1 MERLRPDDPGRVG
14 RYRLLARLGT
24 GGMGVVYLGR
34 SPGGRTVAVKVIGA
48 RHAGEATYR
57 ARFGREIG
65 AARTVSGAFTAP
77 VLDADA
83 EAAAPWLVTAYLPG
97 VTLREAVAGQGTL
110 PAAAVR
116 TLAAGLAEALVD
128 IHRAGLTHRDLKPAN
143 IMLTAGGPRVID
155 FGIARPEDAVTITR
169 VGFNPGTPGF
179 MSPEQAAGRRVG
191 PSSDVYSLGAV
202 LAFAA
207 TGAEPSR
214 DGVDARLGDLEDA
227 WLRDLIE
234 DCLQPEPELRPSAG
248 ELLAR
253 LDGAGPAHGARWLP
267 DGIAA
272 AIDVRAHEA
281 RNPPERPPAEDGEPP
296 VSRRALLV
304 GGAAAVA
311 FAGTGAALVALSRGE
326 RGGGGRAAPGPAA
339 GAASPSVRPS
349 PTRPPPLAVRRWKV
363 GVGDYYPDLAA
374 AGGVVL
380 AHSEGLLRALDP
392 KTGRTRWKQHS
403 WDITHVSVDG
413 DGVFLYDHF
422 GGRIRMVRAS
432 SGTERWGHPWP
443 SEAVPM
449 YPVAGE
455 DVSCFGYETVTA
467 LDARTGRR
475 RWTTRVGAEMGI
487 AVDGD
492 LVVAADRK
500 AVSALDAGTGRLRW
514 RYPATWAHYPQ
525 ACYGQVFVCDGP
537 GTVHALRADT
547 GAPVWKRQIGNDVY
561 ESSGFAAGAGLLY
574 FGTAAG
580 DVLALRAATGE
591 PVWSRRLFATTSRN
605 QWNALG
611 VDGGTVYVGCA
622 DHHVYALDAADGH
635 TRWRYP
641 ADVTIRTSAPVAVG
655 GSVFVGTADG
665 SVLALTPP
673 DGV

>member
-1 MERLRPDDPGRVG
+1 MERLRPGDPGRVG
-14 RYRLLARLGT
+14 RYRLLARLGA

-48 RHAGEATYR
+48 RHAGDPTYR
-57 ARFGREIG
+57 ARFGREVG

-83 EAAAPWLVTAYLPG
+83 GAEAPWLVTAYLPG
-97 VTLREAVAGQGTL
+97 LTLREAVAEHGRF

-214 DGVDARLGDLEDA
+214 DGVEAGLGALDDA

-234 DCLQPEPELRPSAG
+234 DCRQPEPGLRPSAA

-253 LDGAGPAHGARWLP
+253 LDGTGPAHGARWLP
-267 DGIAA
+267 NGIAE
-272 AIDVRAHEA
+272 AIDDRAHQA
-281 RNPPERPPAEDGEPP
+281 RHPPEPPATDGDAPL
-296 VSRRALLV
+296 VSRRVLV
-304 GGAAAVA
+304 AGGAAALA
-311 FAGTGAALVALSRGE
+311 FAGAGAALVALSRS
-326 RGGGGRAAPGPAA
+326 RGGGQAAPGPATKA
-339 GAASPSVRPS
+339 TSPSARPS
-349 PTRPPPLAVRRWKV
+349 PALTPPPLAVRRWKV
-363 GVGDYYPDLAA
+363 NVGEYYPDLVT

-380 AHSEGLLRALDP
+380 AHSEGQLRALDP
-392 KTGRTRWKQHS
+392 RTGRTRWKQSS
-403 WDITHVSVDG
+403 WDIAHISVDD
-413 DGVFLYDHF
+413 DGVFLFDPV
-422 GGRIRMVRAS
+422 GDRVRMVRAS
-432 SGTERWGHPWP
+432 SGTERWGYPWT
-443 SEAVPM
+443 SETIPT
-449 YPVAGE
+449 YLVAGTK
-455 DVSCFGYETVTA
+455 VSCIGHGTVTA

-475 RWTTRVGAEMGI
+475 RWDARVGAEYGVAAGDDVVV
-487 AVDGD
+487 AVD
-492 LVVAADRK
+492 RST
-500 AVSALDAGTGRLRW
+500 VSALDAGTGRLRW
-514 RYPATWAHYPQ
+514 TYPARFGHFPQ
-525 ACYGQVFVCDGP
+525 ACYGLVFACDGP
-537 GTVHALRADT
+537 GAVHALRADT
-547 GAPVWKRQIGNDVY
+547 GALVWKRQIHEDVFDG
-561 ESSGFAAGAGLLY
+561 SGFAAGHGLVY
-574 FGTAAG
+574 YGTPTG

-591 PVWSRRLFATTSRN
+591 QVWTRRLFGSTSRN

-611 VDGGTVYVGCA
+611 VAGNTVYVACA
-622 DHHVYALDAADGH
+622 DRNVYALDAADGH

-655 GSVFVGTADG
+655 GSVFIGTANG
-665 SVLALTPP
+665 SVVALTPP